1 MAVQGARVAIFEG
14 ELWASTPYLDGFVE
28 ALKREI
34 PAWGRAWDK
43 GHKMWHV
50 DLAYRWELQGLLDHF
65 YGEWRNV
72 SPAELG
78 LEPEAGHKRARQ
90 AAAGGYEA
98 DKYAALHLLPTAP
111 PELVKA
117 AYRCLAMLNHPDRG
131 GDTRAMQAIN
141 EAYEALAQR

>member
-1 MAVQGARVAIFEG
+1 MAVQGARVALFED
-14 ELWASTPYLDGFVE
+14 ELWASTPYLESFVD

-50 DLAYRWELQGLLDHF
+50 DLAYRWELQSLLDHY
-65 YGEWRNV
+65 YGEWRSV

-78 LEPEAGHKRARQ
+78 LEPEAGQRRARQ
-90 AAAGGYEA
+90 AAGACEA
-98 DKYAALHLLPTAP
+98 DRYAALHLLPTAP

-131 GDTRAMQAIN
+131 GDTRAMQVIN
-141 EAYEALAQR
+141 EAYEALK